1 MTFIIIVFVY
11 GIMHST
17 LFKENMMWQ
26 TFNLGFFFNF
36 FFIFYIT
43 LMESLNIEYNAQ
55 NLIKNIILR

>member
-26 TFNLGFFFNF
+26 TFNLGFFFL
-36 FFIFYIT
+36 IT

>member
-26 TFNLGFFFNF
+26 TFNLDL
-36 FFIFYIT
+36 FIYFYIT

>member
-26 TFNLGFFFNF
+26 TFNLGFFKIFL
-36 FFIFYIT
+36 FIFYIT

>member
-17 LFKENMMWQ
+17 LFKKNMMWK
-26 TFNLGFFFNF
+26 TFNGGFFFW
-36 FFIFYIT
+36 IT
-43 LMESLNIEYNAQ
+43 LMEGLNIGCNAQ